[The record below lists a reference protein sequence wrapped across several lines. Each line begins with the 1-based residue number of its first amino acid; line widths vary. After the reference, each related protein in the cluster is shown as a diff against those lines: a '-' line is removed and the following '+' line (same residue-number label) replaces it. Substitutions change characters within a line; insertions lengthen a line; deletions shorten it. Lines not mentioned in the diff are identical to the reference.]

1 MSIRGSLALVPVAVI
16 GAGAAGLMAAIF
28 AASRGS
34 RVLLLERTRDGGHK
48 ILISGGGRCNIL
60 PSTIAPERFVSN
72 AETALLRRM
81 LRSWPLEGQRR
92 FFEQEAGLPLV
103 LEPKTGK
110 WFPASN
116 SARQVRDGLLKL
128 AESRGVETRF
138 ESRVTAIERAPIA
151 NAWRLRFH
159 EGEPVDARAVI
170 IASGGLSV
178 PSTGSD
184 GMGLAWA
191 RQLGHRVHTTY
202 PALTPLTQ
210 SPPSHAALAGV
221 SLEVTLTAAAGGPK
235 PLRSRGGFL
244 FTHRGYSG
252 PALLNISHLAVQSVE
267 TGGPLQ
273 PIAVQWCRLDAPAW
287 DRLLQQGR
295 GPVSAV
301 LRQELPARLAEALLD
316 ECAIGPQQSAA
327 QLERAARQRLTRML
341 SNYPLPWNGHEGY
354 RKAEVTGGGV
364 ALDELD
370 PLSFESRRHR
380 GLFLC
385 GEMLDAFGPIG
396 GYNFLWAWVT
406 GRAAGL
412 GSAER
417 ARGLQ
422 AS

>member
-1 MSIRGSLALVPVAVI
+1 
-16 GAGAAGLMAAIF
+16 
-28 AASRGS
+28 
-34 RVLLLERTRDGGHK
+34 
-48 ILISGGGRCNIL
+48 LISGGGRCNIL
-60 PSTIAPERFVSN
+60 PSTVSPERFVTN
-72 AETALLRRM
+72 AQAALLRRM

-92 FFEQEAGLPLV
+92 FFEHEAGLPLV
-103 LEPKTGK
+103 LEPETGK

-116 SARQVRDGLLKL
+116 SARQVRDQLLKL

-138 ESRVTAIERAPIA
+138 ESQVTGIEPAPGA
-151 NAWRLRFH
+151 KGWRLRFRG
-159 EGEPVDARAVI
+159 GEPVDTRAVI
-170 IASGGLSV
+170 VASGGLSV

-210 SPPSHAALAGV
+210 SPPRHAGLAGV
-221 SLEVTLTAAAGGPK
+221 SLEVSLTAAAAGQKPFRSQGG
-235 PLRSRGGFL
+235 LL

-252 PALLNISHLAVQSVE
+252 PAVLNISHLAVQSLE
-267 TGGPLQ
+267 AGGLLQ
-273 PIAVQWCRLDAPAW
+273 PIVVQWSGLDAPAW

-295 GPVSAV
+295 GPLSAV
-301 LRQELPARLAEALLD
+301 LRQHLPARLAEALLN
-316 ECAIGPQQSAA
+316 ESEIGLQRSAA
-327 QLERAARQRLTRML
+327 QLERCERQRLARML
-341 SNYPLPWNGHEGY
+341 GSYLLPWNGHEGY

-370 PLSFESRRHR
+370 PVSFESRRHR

-396 GYNFLWAWVT
+396 GYNFVWAWVT

-412 GSAER
+412 GAAER
-417 ARGLQ
+417 ARML
-422 AS
+422 